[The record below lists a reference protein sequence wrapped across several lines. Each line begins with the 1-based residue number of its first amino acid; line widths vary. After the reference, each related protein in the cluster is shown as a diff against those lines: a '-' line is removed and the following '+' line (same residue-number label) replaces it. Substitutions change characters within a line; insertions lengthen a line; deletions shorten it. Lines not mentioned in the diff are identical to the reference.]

1 MLSNANIK
9 SNAICLFL
17 KMQIFNTF
25 KSSINQS
32 LDTIE
37 GHSIVIKRED
47 LIHPIISGNKFRKL
61 KYVFKEVI
69 ERKIPTVI
77 TFGGAFSNHLAA
89 VASAGKS
96 IGVQTVGIIRGDE
109 WKNKINQ
116 SVTLSFCKKEGMHLI
131 CIPRKIYAEKDAAI
145 EVQQILKKYPK
156 NRIIPEG
163 GTETLAIQ
171 GCSEIMEDEDLGF
184 DSICCSIGT
193 GGTFIGLIESSSLN
207 QKVVGFNAL
216 KNPSITDFISIQT
229 KKKNWEINSEYTFGG
244 YAKTDDSLI
253 SFMNTFY
260 QQYKIPLD
268 PIYTGK
274 MLFAIFELI
283 KKKEWKWGKSILV
296 IHTGGIQGIAGM
308 NIQLQK
314 KNAQLISYEK

>member
-1 MLSNANIK
+1 M
-9 SNAICLFL
+9 
-17 KMQIFNTF
+17 FNTF

-32 LDTIE
+32 LDNIE

-109 WKNKINQ
+109 WKNKINK

-156 NRIIPEG
+156 NRLIPEG

-184 DSICCSIGT
+184 DSICCSIGS

-216 KNPSITDFISIQT
+216 NQCTHNYNTAVGAAALNANTTANDVSLENVENLDAQNQAQT
-229 KKKNWEINSEYTFGG
+229 G
-244 YAKTDDSLI
+244 LI
-253 SFMNTFY
+253 AGTT
-260 QQYKIPLD
+260 I
-268 PIYTGK
+268 
-274 MLFAIFELI
+274 
-283 KKKEWKWGKSILV
+283 
-296 IHTGGIQGIAGM
+296 TGGGITLSSGG
-308 NIQLQK
+308 NIKGGQTDY
-314 KNAQLISYEK
+314 NTGTG